1 MTFSA
6 EGVSDEEPVLTCH
19 WEFGDGSTHD
29 GMKAQH
35 AYTQSGEYTVRVTA
49 TGLEASTSS
58 KTFTVKISGNIAT
71 RFVPANK
78 KRPEYD

>member
-6 EGVSDEEPVLTCH
+6 DSVAGQEPVLTCH
-19 WEFGDGSTHD
+19 WEFGDGSTED
-29 GMKAQH
+29 GMKVQH
-35 AYTQSGEYTVRVTA
+35 TYTQSGEYTVRVTA
-49 TGLEASTSS
+49 TGLEAITSS

-78 KRPEYD
+78 KRPE